1 MAQFKEMGFSF
12 NGLNSTDLGYY
23 IVTTNGSDE
32 SQLGLNKSIVEE
44 DTNNF
49 AKAFRGVTYNAFSFE
64 IQITKMDNQR
74 NFLDIT
80 EQDVEFLNGW
90 LMKPN
95 DYKIFI
101 SNDNRDILYYA
112 LFTEMK
118 GVRYGEKG
126 YVTLQ
131 MKLNSGCA
139 YSTVAHHQ
147 YTVTD
152 TLTFE
157 IYTQST
163 VEEYTLPDINF
174 IAKGIG
180 NNTIQIFNDTLG
192 EEMTFTDIPQNYE
205 VIAYNEGM
213 KQVRCVND
221 KSFNVN
227 HKFNKNWLR
236 LAYGR
241 NIIRIVGNCEIDI
254 FFQQKIAIQN

>member
-1 MAQFKEMGFSF
+1 MAQFKSMGFSF
-12 NGLNSTDLGYY
+12 DGINGGDLGYY
-23 IVTTNGSDE
+23 IITTDTSGE
-32 SQLGLNKSIVEE
+32 TQLGLKKMVVEE

-49 AKAFRGVTYNAFSFE
+49 AKAYRGVTYDTFTFE
-64 IQITKMDNQR
+64 VQLAKFDAYGEV
-74 NFLDIT
+74 DKIT
-80 EQDVEFLNGW
+80 EKDVEFLNNW

-101 SNDNRDILYYA
+101 SHDNRDILYYA
-112 LFTEMK
+112 LFTEMS
-118 GVRYGEKG
+118 GVRYGERG

-131 MKLNSGCA
+131 MRLNGGCA
-139 YSTVAHHQ
+139 YSAVAHHQ

-152 TLTFE
+152 SLTFE

-163 VEEYTLPDINF
+163 VEEYTLPDVNF
-174 IAKGIG
+174 VAKGAG
-180 NNTIQIFNDTLG
+180 SNTIQIFNDTLG

-213 KQVRCVND
+213 NQVRCVND
-221 KSFNVN
+221 KTFNVN
-227 HKFNKNWLR
+227 HKFNKQWLR

-241 NIIRIVGNCEIDI
+241 NIIRVVGNCEIDI